1 VKRKSNNSM
10 TNIAFITQNTFVNIE
25 CFYADIVQVRHNVK
39 RTPYQNILLFDLDT
53 YRFTVQLF
61 ALLLEERHVL
71 LPPNGQAGTVEQLS
85 ALFDATMGTITSEDK
100 PVISFCLVEN
110 ETQVTENVGAANET
124 PFQLSREA
132 LFAQL
137 KGQLTFF
144 TSGSTGKPKAIVK
157 FVAQLISEID
167 ILATTFSDQ
176 LQQSSCVVSTV
187 SHQHIYGLLFKV
199 LLPLRVGI
207 TVANKTFE
215 YPEHI
220 ATFFDEVTSHAN
232 GMIKKPLKGLL
243 ISSPA
248 HLKRLVLD
256 NVLMPIKKTI
266 SATFSSG
273 GPLSFDTSQCFTQ
286 QMQQAPIEVFGS
298 TETGG
303 IAWRCGQLDK
313 KSPWIL
319 FPSLSYQAIEPAG
332 QLAINSPY
340 VVEHEYLTDDL
351 IQPIDANSFY
361 LLGRVDRTIKLEE
374 KRINLAHVERCL
386 LSHPWVSEI
395 RILVLPLSAKNNRE
409 VLAAVVELTLLAFDE
424 LEQQGKTAIN
434 NVFKQQ
440 LLTEFER
447 ISLPKKWRYVKAL
460 PYNAQGKTAL
470 NELERL
476 FD

>member
-1 VKRKSNNSM
+1 M
-10 TNIAFITQNTFVNIE
+10 TNIAFITQNTFISIE
-25 CFYADIVQVRHNVK
+25 CFYSDIAQVRNDVK
-39 RTPYQNILLFDLDT
+39 RSPYQNILLFDLDT
-53 YRFTVQLF
+53 YRFTVQLL
-61 ALLLEERHVL
+61 ALLLEDRHVL
-71 LPPNGQAGTVEQLS
+71 LPPNAQTGTVKQLS
-85 ALFDATMGTITSEDK
+85 SSCDATMGTITVEDK
-100 PVISFCLVEN
+100 SVVSRCLVESDKAITN
-110 ETQVTENVGAANET
+110 NVYAATNDEY
-124 PFQLSREA
+124 FYSSRET

-157 FVAQLISEID
+157 HVAQLISEID
-167 ILATTFSDQ
+167 ILAATFSEQ

-199 LLPLRVGI
+199 LLPLREGI
-207 TVANKTFE
+207 AVANKTFE

-220 ATFFDEVTSHAN
+220 TTFFDEVSSHTN
-232 GMIKKPLKGLL
+232 DLIKKPLKGLL

-256 NVLMPIKKTI
+256 NVLIPIKTTV

-273 GPLSFDTSQCFTQ
+273 GPLSFETSQCFTQ

-313 KSPWIL
+313 KSPWVL
-319 FPSLSYQAIEPAG
+319 FPTLSYKPIGPAG
-332 QLAINSPY
+332 QLAISSPY
-340 VVEHEYLTDDL
+340 IVEHEYLTDDL

-386 LSHPWVSEI
+386 LAHLWVSEI
-395 RILVLPLSAKNNRE
+395 RILVLPLSVINNRE
-409 VLAAVVELTLLAFDE
+409 VLAAVVELTPLAFDE
-424 LEQQGKTAIN
+424 LEQQGKAAIN
-434 NVFKQQ
+434 NALKQQ

>member
-1 VKRKSNNSM
+1 MN
-10 TNIAFITQNTFVNIE
+10 NIAFITQNKFINIE
-25 CFYADIVQVRHNVK
+25 CFCADIAQVRNNVK
-39 RTPYQNILLFDLDT
+39 RSPYKNILLFDLDT

-61 ALLLEERHVL
+61 ASLLEDRHVL
-71 LPPNGQAGTVEQLS
+71 LPPNAQPGTVEQLS
-85 ALFDATMGTITSEDK
+85 SLCDATMGTITSEDK
-100 PVISFCLVEN
+100 PDVSWSMQEN
-110 ETQVTENVGAANET
+110 DKPASDNDHATSEESLQT
-124 PFQLSREA
+124 SRTA

-157 FVAQLISEID
+157 YVSQLISEID
-167 ILATTFSDQ
+167 ILSASFSKQ

-199 LLPLRVGI
+199 LLPLRMGI

-220 ATFFDEVTSHAN
+220 STFFDEVSSHGN
-232 GMIKKPLKGLL
+232 DLIKMPVTGLL

-256 NVLMPIKKTI
+256 NVLIPIKKTI

-273 GPLSFDTSQCFTQ
+273 GPLSFETSQSFAQ

-303 IAWRCGQLDK
+303 IAWRCGQLTK
-313 KSPWIL
+313 RSPWTL
-319 FPSLSYQAIEPAG
+319 LPTLSYKAIGPAG
-332 QLAINSPY
+332 QLAISSPY
-340 VVEHEYLTDDL
+340 VVEAGYLTDDL

-386 LSHPWVSEI
+386 LAHPWVSEI
-395 RILVLPLSAKNNRE
+395 RILVLPLSTKNKRE
-409 VLAAVVELTLLAFDE
+409 VLAAVVELNQLAFNE
-424 LEQQGKTAIN
+424 LKQQGKVAIN
-434 NVFKQQ
+434 DVLKQQ

-447 ISLPKKWRYVKAL
+447 ISLPKKWRYVRAL

>member
-1 VKRKSNNSM
+1 M
-10 TNIAFITQNTFVNIE
+10 TNIAFITENIFVSIE
-25 CFYADIVQVRHNVK
+25 CFYADIAQIRHTVK
-39 RTPYQNILLFDLDT
+39 RSPYQNILLFDLDT

-71 LPPNGQAGTVEQLS
+71 LPPNAQTGTVEQLS
-85 ALFDATMGTITSEDK
+85 SLCDATMGTITAEDK
-100 PVISFCLVEN
+100 PMLSVVVVEN
-110 ETQVTENVGAANET
+110 DKQITDNVYITTNEESFHHT
-124 PFQLSREA
+124 REA

-167 ILATTFSDQ
+167 ILSATFSEQ

-199 LLPLRVGI
+199 LLPLRMGI

-220 ATFFDEVTSHAN
+220 TTFIDEVSAHN
-232 GMIKKPLKGLL
+232 NNLIKVPLKGLL

-256 NVLMPIKKTI
+256 NVLMPIKKNI

-273 GPLSFDTSQCFTQ
+273 GPLSFQTSQCFTQ

-303 IAWRCGQLDK
+303 IAWRCGQVDK
-313 KSPWIL
+313 KSPWTL
-319 FPSLSYQAIEPAG
+319 FPTLSYKAIEPTG

-351 IQPIDANSFY
+351 IQAIDAKSFY

-409 VLAAVVELTLLAFDE
+409 VLAAVVELTPPAFDE
-424 LEQQGKTAIN
+424 IEQQGKAAIN

-440 LLTEFER
+440 LLIDFER
-447 ISLPKKWRYVKAL
+447 ISLPKKWRYVRAL